1 MKSSPLV
8 VACSAVI
15 FGLGA
20 ATILP
25 IATAAGPKVA
35 PARHDEALEIL
46 RKSVAIRTVAGGGQ
60 IPAYAQYLKDTLA
73 AAGYAADDIR
83 IQPTGNTAI
92 MLARYR
98 GTDSTKKPIVVNA
111 HMDVVEAK
119 PQDWERDPFT
129 PVVENGYVFGR
140 GSVDNKFDLSMIVAT
155 LAQLKRSGFKPKR
168 DIVLALSGD
177 EETDMASTR
186 VLAQEIKGA
195 ELVLNGDGGGGLL
208 SADNQPLV
216 YGIQAAE
223 KVYAD
228 FTLTVTDP
236 GGHSSRP
243 GKTNAIN
250 QLARALDK
258 VANYQFPPMQNEI
271 TRAYFTATAK
281 TAAQDLADAMKR
293 YVADPKDA
301 QAIERL
307 SADREYIGQVRTTCV
322 ATEIQGGH
330 AQNALPQRATANINC
345 RIFPGTGVANVQRT
359 LESVIADPGVK
370 VTWDNTGG
378 SVEGEPSPL
387 RPDLLAAVT
396 KAVHASYPKVE
407 IVPNMSAGATDSM
420 HFRVLGVPSYGVS
433 GLFMKPTD
441 DFSHGLN
448 ERVPVAAIDVA
459 LTHWEILLRELSR

>member
-1 MKSSPLV
+1 MKSSPFV
-8 VACSAVI
+8 VACSAVMI
-15 FGLGA
+15 GFGA
-20 ATILP
+20 AAILP
-25 IATAAGPKVA
+25 VATAADRKVDQ
-35 PARHDEALEIL
+35 ARHDQALDIL
-46 RKSVAIRTVAGGGQ
+46 RKSVAFRTVAGGGQ
-60 IPAYAQYLKDTLA
+60 TVAYAQYLKDTLV
-73 AAGYAADDIR
+73 AAGFAADDIR
-83 IQPTGNTAI
+83 IEPTGNTAI

-98 GTDSTKKPIVVNA
+98 GTDSARKPIVVNA

-168 DIVLALSGD
+168 DVVLALSGD
-177 EETDMASTR
+177 EETQMASTR

-208 SADNQPLV
+208 SDDNQPIV

-250 QLARALDK
+250 QLARALERI
-258 VANYQFPPMQNEI
+258 AAYQFPPMQNEI
-271 TRAYFTATAK
+271 TRAYFTASAK
-281 TAAQDLADAMKR
+281 TAAPDLADAMKHF
-293 YVADPKDA
+293 VADPKDA
-301 QAIERL
+301 RAIETL

-345 RIFPGTGVANVQRT
+345 RIFRAPGSRT
-359 LESVIADPGVK
+359 SSAR
-370 VTWDNTGG
+370 W
-378 SVEGEPSPL
+378 
-387 RPDLLAAVT
+387 
-396 KAVHASYPKVE
+396 KA
-407 IVPNMSAGATDSM
+407 
-420 HFRVLGVPSYGVS
+420 
-433 GLFMKPTD
+433 
-441 DFSHGLN
+441 
-448 ERVPVAAIDVA
+448 
-459 LTHWEILLRELSR
+459 